1 MISKDIITR
10 AERNIREAR
19 EDPPPV
25 SGDKYAADLMNDLFK
40 SLFAAKPGWR
50 ASFPNIKD
58 AVELDA
64 AVNLLKKT
72 WIKAFAENGI
82 NTKEQIQAA
91 MRKVRKDPN
100 KFLPSVGEFME
111 WTQPDPTDYGLP
123 DAESAYREACDNC
136 HRPSRHKWSHNVV
149 YAAGCIVQW
158 FNLRTQSG
166 KEDMKNTKRSYL
178 RAYQEACKDVMEG
191 KTINGPQVVE
201 RGLEQHSQGE
211 SVNTSKN
218 IAAKEKAMQEL
229 KGL

>member
-1 MISKDIITR
+1 MNNDLLTKAQQNLTTSTDQPKI
-10 AERNIREAR
+10 
-19 EDPPPV
+19 
-25 SGDKYAADLMNDLFK
+25 SGDQYAANIVNDLFK

-58 AVELDA
+58 AAELDA

-82 NTKEQIQAA
+82 NTKEQIQTA
-91 MRKVRKDPN
+91 MRQVRKDPGR
-100 KFLPSVGEFME
+100 FLPSVGEFME
-111 WTQPDPTDYGLP
+111 WTKPNPEDYGLP

-136 HRPSRHKWSHNVV
+136 HQPSRHKWSDNAV

-166 KEDMKNTKRSYL
+166 KEDVRNTKRSYL
-178 RAYQEACKDVMEG
+178 RAYESACKDVMEG
-191 KTINGPQVVE
+191 KSINGPQVVE

-211 SVNTSKN
+211 SVNT
-218 IAAKEKAMQEL
+218 EKCRKAQKKAINEMR